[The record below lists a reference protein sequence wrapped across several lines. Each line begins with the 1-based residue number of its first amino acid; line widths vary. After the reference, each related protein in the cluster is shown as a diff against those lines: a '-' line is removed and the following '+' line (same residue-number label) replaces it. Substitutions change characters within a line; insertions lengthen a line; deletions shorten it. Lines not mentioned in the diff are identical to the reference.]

1 MQSKKRKI
9 GGRNYYKSLAVLFLL
24 IPILLVWQSKLLLH
38 LTIGGNSGVLF
49 SSDDINSFNN
59 SVPLLDQHLRRVNY
73 RFQGVDYTLPNK
85 KKLRRRAIYQCTCA
99 DNSFWANRYWNID
112 LGRGKQWRRAL
123 QRIDELIPDI
133 ETREYIQ
140 DVNSTFTCEQLIE
153 KDMQQHGE
161 PDAFEVI
168 YSLRYNC
175 TQSKLDLRR
184 INIDEYVETIP
195 WNGSDTNAAHIVRKR
210 GNFRIIYDWGET
222 FQGADEHCNTN
233 KQLKYAKDWIRYN
246 PEDVTLIE
254 LSHSKRLMTHQQLVC
269 NTIHVPEQVD
279 WATML
284 ADYYNETVEDML
296 TKRMSREDAIAELGR
311 KEVFAGLVV
320 FSTWKGMYG
329 KSSTGDTLF
338 IINKSCSIIIPNRH
352 SHTTS

>member
-140 DVNSTFTCEQLIE
+140 DVNSTFTC
-153 KDMQQHGE
+153 
-161 PDAFEVI
+161 
-168 YSLRYNC
+168 
-175 TQSKLDLRR
+175 
-184 INIDEYVETIP
+184 
-195 WNGSDTNAAHIVRKR
+195 AHVS
-210 GNFRIIYDWGET
+210 N
-222 FQGADEHCNTN
+222 
-233 KQLKYAKDWIRYN
+233 
-246 PEDVTLIE
+246 
-254 LSHSKRLMTHQQLVC
+254 
-269 NTIHVPEQVD
+269 
-279 WATML
+279 
-284 ADYYNETVEDML
+284 
-296 TKRMSREDAIAELGR
+296 
-311 KEVFAGLVV
+311 
-320 FSTWKGMYG
+320 
-329 KSSTGDTLF
+329 
-338 IINKSCSIIIPNRH
+338 
-352 SHTTS
+352 

>member
-1 MQSKKRKI
+1 MQSKERQI
-9 GGRNYYKSLAVLFLL
+9 GARNYNNKSLAVLFLL

-296 TKRMSREDAIAELGR
+296 TKRMSREEAIAEIGR

-320 FSTWKGMYG
+320 FSTWKSMYG

-338 IINKSCSIIIPNRH
+338 IINKHAQLPNRH